1 MCLQIHRCQ
10 EGTSLKYSPRFIT
23 WQDPELVSS
32 IVKLKWGFSK
42 TYKRQHMNGPV
53 FEIPSL
59 FSFVKR
65 KNVGTDDTILLNGLV
80 RDDTLE
86 GRGAGGDG
94 RDRRRVGDV
103 LNKKRKTKGRK
114 LMVTTSIRVP
124 GPSCVGWNTVTTEDS
139 DRNSTSPEMFEE
151 PSTVGYSWFTERG
164 PGVTERNGEVT
175 RQTEPETSGFWM
187 EP

>member
-1 MCLQIHRCQ
+1 
-10 EGTSLKYSPRFIT
+10 
-23 WQDPELVSS
+23 
-32 IVKLKWGFSK
+32 
-42 TYKRQHMNGPV
+42 MNGPV

-124 GPSCVGWNTVTTEDS
+124 GPSCVG
-139 DRNSTSPEMFEE
+139 
-151 PSTVGYSWFTERG
+151 
-164 PGVTERNGEVT
+164 
-175 RQTEPETSGFWM
+175 
-187 EP
+187 